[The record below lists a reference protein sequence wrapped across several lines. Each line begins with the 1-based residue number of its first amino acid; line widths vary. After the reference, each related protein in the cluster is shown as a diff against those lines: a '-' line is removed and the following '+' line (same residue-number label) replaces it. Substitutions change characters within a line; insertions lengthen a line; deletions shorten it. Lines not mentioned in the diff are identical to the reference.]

1 MPLRAGRDLTSRRP
15 FARPGPRF
23 AAEGRDNVRDVEQPS
38 NEDERGLELPRS
50 FRRPWLRSERPVAR
64 QVARPIESFI
74 RTEAGSGVLLL
85 AAALA
90 ALVWVNVAVN
100 SYEDFWTTP
109 LTVELGSLSLDAD
122 LRHLVNDL
130 LMAIFFYVVALEVK
144 REFLFGSLRERGA
157 ATVPVAAALGT
168 MVGAAL
174 TYVAVNL
181 GGGDLEG
188 WAIPIATDIAFA
200 LAVLGVAGH
209 RATREVRAFLLTLAV
224 VDDLGTIAVIALF
237 FGDGISFAWLGGAAG
252 AVVAVLVLQRVGV
265 RLLAPYVALAA
276 ILWLAVFESGV
287 HATIAGVA
295 LGFLTPGRPF
305 YPSKQAGKLIA
316 SQLERIDRDPDV
328 EIGAATMHETS
339 RLTREAVSPLTR
351 METAL
356 HPWSAYAVLP
366 LFGLANAGVP
376 VSVTELGDVF
386 TSDIGLGII
395 LGLVVGAPAVGVL
408 LSWSVVRVS
417 RATMPVNLDW
427 SAIIAVAPLKGIG
440 FTVAIFIATLAF
452 DDPAKVEQAKLAILI
467 ASAMAA
473 AIGFTALAVRHRT
486 AGKGPD

>member
-1 MPLRAGRDLTSRRP
+1 
-15 FARPGPRF
+15 
-23 AAEGRDNVRDVEQPS
+23 
-38 NEDERGLELPRS
+38 
-50 FRRPWLRSERPVAR
+50 LRSERPIPR
-64 QVARPIESFI
+64 QVVRPIESFI

-90 ALVWVNVAVN
+90 ALAWANVEGS
-100 SYEDFWTTP
+100 SYEDFWTTAV
-109 LTVELGSLSLDAD
+109 TVELGSLSLEED

-144 REFLFGSLRERGA
+144 REFLLGSLRERGA

-224 VDDLGTIAVIALF
+224 VDDLGTIAVIAFF
-237 FGDGISFAWLGGAAG
+237 FGEGISFAWLGGAAG
-252 AVVAVLVLQRVGV
+252 AVVAVLALQRVGV

-287 HATIAGVA
+287 HATIAGVV
-295 LGFLTPGRPF
+295 LGFLTPARPF
-305 YPSKQAGKLIA
+305 YPSKEAGKVIA
-316 SQLERIDRDPDV
+316 SQLEQFDRDPDV

-351 METAL
+351 METAF
-356 HPWSAYAVLP
+356 HPWSAFVVLP

-376 VSVTELGDVF
+376 VSAAELGDVF
-386 TSDIGLGII
+386 TSSIGLGIL
-395 LGLVVGAPAVGVL
+395 LGLVVGAPVVGVL
-408 LSWSVVRVS
+408 MSWSVVRVS
-417 RATMPVNLDW
+417 RATMPANLDW
-427 SAIIAVAPLKGIG
+427 AAIVAVAPLKGIG

-452 DDPAKVEQAKLAILI
+452 DDPAKIDQAKLAILV
-467 ASAMAA
+467 ASALAA
-473 AIGFTALAVRHRT
+473 VIGFTALAVRHRT
-486 AGKGPD
+486 MRKGGTESEPNKPD